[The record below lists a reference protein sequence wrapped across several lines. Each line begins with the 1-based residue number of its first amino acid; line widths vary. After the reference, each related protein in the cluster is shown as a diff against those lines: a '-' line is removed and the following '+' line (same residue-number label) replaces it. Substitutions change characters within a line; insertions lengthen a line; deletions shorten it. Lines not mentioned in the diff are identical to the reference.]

1 MRAPVNDKKQ
11 VNVSVWAILAL
22 LGAMLTTA
30 LDGTGLAVTDITTW
44 SKGLTILT
52 NVVTNPYKLTTVILV
67 ALAFFF
73 PKPTIED
80 KGVTE

>member
-1 MRAPVNDKKQ
+1 MRVPVTEKKE
-11 VNVSVWAILAL
+11 VNVSIWAVLAL

-44 SKGLTILT
+44 SKGLAVIT
-52 NVVTNPYKLTTVILV
+52 NVVTNPYKLTTVVLV
-67 ALAFFF
+67 AVAFFF

-80 KGVTE
+80 KEVAK